1 MIYLI
6 LKISRKKRLEKYFN
20 FFLTPFFKKF
30 IFFLKIIVN
39 DWDKNDIG
47 EFLKIYKLDPYI
59 ECFKNE
65 NITGISYLYIKEI
78 DLAKNFNMTQQGDI
92 ISFI

>member
-1 MIYLI
+1 
-6 LKISRKKRLEKYFN
+6 
-20 FFLTPFFKKF
+20 
-30 IFFLKIIVN
+30 
-39 DWDKNDIG
+39 
-47 EFLKIYKLDPYI
+47 LKIYKLDPYI